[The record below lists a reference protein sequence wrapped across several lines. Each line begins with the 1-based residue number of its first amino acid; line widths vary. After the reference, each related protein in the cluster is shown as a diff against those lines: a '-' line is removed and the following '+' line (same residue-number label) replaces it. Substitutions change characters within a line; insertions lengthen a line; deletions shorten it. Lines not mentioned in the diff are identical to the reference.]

1 MAPRVV
7 PIALSF
13 ATFAAGVVLL
23 VSGATPSVH
32 SRVRA
37 LHQALPLGVIEA
49 SHFAGS
55 LAGAALLVLAW
66 ALRRR
71 LDAAWGLACVALVVG
86 IVTSL
91 FKGLDY
97 EEAFILLVV
106 LTLLLPARRA
116 FYRRAALTHEPFTP
130 GWILAVAIVIA
141 VTAWLGLFSFKHV
154 EYSSELWWQFETR
167 GDAPRFLRASVGV
180 LVGLLVF
187 GLLRLLR
194 HAAADPT
201 LPTADELTRA
211 RAIVERA
218 PATQSHLALLGDK
231 SLLFSDSGDTFLMY
245 GVAGRSWIALGDPV
259 GPPAEH
265 AEVAWRFKESADAH
279 GGWTVFYQ
287 VGVEH
292 LPLYIDLGLTLLK
305 LGEEARVSL
314 DRFSLDGAARKGMR
328 RIMNTA
334 EKSGVRMMIVPACE
348 VSALMP
354 ELRRISDDWLER
366 KHAREKG
373 FSLGYFEERYLS
385 ELPVAVVMA
394 PVDGAERAVAFA
406 NLWCGGDRQELS
418 VDLMRYSG
426 DAPDNV
432 MEYLFVQ
439 LMLWGK
445 ANGYAEFNLGMA
457 PLSGFENRHLAPLWS
472 RAGALMYRHGEH
484 FYNFRGLRGYKEK
497 FDPVWRPKYLASPG
511 GLVLPR
517 VLANVTGL
525 ISGGLRGVVAR

>member
-1 MAPRVV
+1 
-7 PIALSF
+7 
-13 ATFAAGVVLL
+13 
-23 VSGATPSVH
+23 
-32 SRVRA
+32 
-37 LHQALPLGVIEA
+37 
-49 SHFAGS
+49 
-55 LAGAALLVLAW
+55 
-66 ALRRR
+66 
-71 LDAAWGLACVALVVG
+71 
-86 IVTSL
+86 
-91 FKGLDY
+91 
-97 EEAFILLVV
+97 
-106 LTLLLPARRA
+106 
-116 FYRRAALTHEPFTP
+116 
-130 GWILAVAIVIA
+130 
-141 VTAWLGLFSFKHV
+141 
-154 EYSSELWWQFETR
+154 
-167 GDAPRFLRASVGV
+167 
-180 LVGLLVF
+180 
-187 GLLRLLR
+187 
-194 HAAADPT
+194 
-201 LPTADELTRA
+201 
-211 RAIVERA
+211 
-218 PATQSHLALLGDK
+218 
-231 SLLFSDSGDTFLMY
+231 MY
-245 GVAGRSWIALGDPV
+245 GVAGRSWVALGDPV

-287 VGVEH
+287 VGVDH

-305 LGEEARVSL
+305 LGEEARVPL

-328 RIMNTA
+328 RIVNA
-334 EKSGVRMMIVPACE
+334 ADKSGVRMVIVPPCE
-348 VSALMP
+348 VPTLIP

-366 KHAREKG
+366 KHVREKS
-373 FSLGYFEERYLS
+373 FSLGYFDERYLRD
-385 ELPVAVVMA
+385 LPVAVVMA

-406 NLWCGGDRQELS
+406 NLWCGGDRAELS
-418 VDLMRYSG
+418 VDLMRYSA

-517 VLANVTGL
+517 VLANVTAL